1 MRSDTPQTPN
11 DPTESI
17 RLLVRLLR
25 RDAAGIRRCLQARP
39 DALDEL
45 AAVAVDGGLS
55 VVLLRAL
62 ADCALAQEISVERQR
77 ALACRRERQAMR
89 CAVLEKGLG
98 RVADMFD
105 AAGLPFMLLKGPYL
119 AERFYGD
126 RQGREFVDLDILV
139 RSADRHRAFRM
150 LEEAGYARRSRV
162 LGNEA
167 LTAFF
172 VNGFDFV
179 ADGVNLDLHW
189 SLSRHPSLRV
199 DESLIWERKGTL
211 LLGGRSYE
219 VLSDEHEVTLAVL
232 ALLRDIERG
241 RPKIKNFVDLIQVVA
256 ALDATMPWDAL
267 FADSRS
273 NGTHGPLVN
282 VLSFSIDVAD
292 AHDIASRLTA
302 SLAQHAYR
310 RVRSVRVALS
320 LRSGSTRTD
329 LSNRLWAARSY
340 DATLGSWFVWWAV
353 SLPFRRAVHGWPRP
367 VASRATATP

>member
-1 MRSDTPQTPN
+1 MRSDTPH
-11 DPTESI
+11 DPTESL
-17 RLLVRLLR
+17 RFLVRLLR

-55 VVLLRAL
+55 VMLLRAL
-62 ADCALAQEISVERQR
+62 AGSAWTQKLCVERQE
-77 ALACRRERQAMR
+77 ALAHRRDRQAMR
-89 CAVLEKGLG
+89 YATLLTGLG
-98 RVADMFD
+98 RVGDVFD
-105 AAGLPFMLLKGPYL
+105 SAGVPFILLKGPYL

-126 RQGREFVDLDILV
+126 PQVREFVDLDILV
-139 RSADRHRAFRM
+139 RSADRHRALRV

-172 VNGFDFV
+172 VHGFDFV
-179 ADGVNLDLHW
+179 ADGVDLDLHW
-189 SLSRHPSLRV
+189 GLSRHPSFHV
-199 DESLIWERKGTL
+199 DESLIWERKGTF
-211 LLGGRSYE
+211 LLGGRSYD
-219 VLSDEHEVTLAVL
+219 VLSDEHEVTLEVL

-256 ALDATMPWDAL
+256 TFDATMPWDAL
-267 FADSRS
+267 LADSRS

-282 VLSFSIDVAD
+282 VLSLSIDVAD
-292 AHDIASRLTA
+292 AHDLAPRLTA
-302 SLAQHAYR
+302 SLAQHAHR
-310 RVRSVRVALS
+310 RVRSVRVALP
-320 LRSGSTRTD
+320 LGSGSTRTE

-340 DATLGSWFVWWAV
+340 DAPLGSWFVWWAV

-367 VASRATATP
+367 VASRATATS